1 MALGKKRGRKPSKR
15 TAAARTELQKKRHWL
30 DCVECEIDG
39 AQVDGDVTSF
49 ICSTCVAGQ
58 VAPPE
63 MPKPALT
70 PEEKEARAARKTA
83 RKERKDAIA
92 RGEVPEGPVDLGFGR
107 GWHRKIL
114 FKAEVAGK
122 TKYYSRGKEVT
133 ASKYKNLSKAEANRQ
148 ESKVK
153 VTAGFGR
160 GWHFKDRFVA
170 PNGDVYNKGKLHRR
184 ARQSRPRPSKKG
196 KK

>member
-1 MALGKKRGRKPSKR
+1 MALGTKRGRKPSKR
-15 TAAARTELQKKRHWL
+15 TAAARTELQRKRHWL
-30 DCVECEIDG
+30 DCAECELDG
-39 AQVDGDVTSF
+39 AEVDGDVTRF

-63 MPKPALT
+63 APKQALT
-70 PEEKEARAARKTA
+70 PEEKVARAERKTA

-92 RGEVPEGPVDLGFGR
+92 RGEIPTGPVDLGFGR

-114 FKAEVAGK
+114 FTAEVAGK
-122 TKYYSRGKEVT
+122 TKHYSRGKEIT
-133 ASKYKNLSKAEANRQ
+133 AAKYKNIAKAEAKRTQ
-148 ESKVK
+148 SKVK

-160 GWHFKDRFVA
+160 GWHFKDKFVA
-170 PNGDVYNKGKLHRR
+170 PNGDVYKKGKLFK
-184 ARQSRPRPSKKG
+184 KKG